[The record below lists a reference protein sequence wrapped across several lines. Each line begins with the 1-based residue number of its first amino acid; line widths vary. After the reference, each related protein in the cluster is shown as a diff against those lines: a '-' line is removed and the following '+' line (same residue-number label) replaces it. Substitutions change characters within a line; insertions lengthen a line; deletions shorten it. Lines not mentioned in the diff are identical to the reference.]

1 MELLYS
7 LENHIPKDI
16 FPANSTT
23 SASSVQIFNNPE
35 FGDVRVVM
43 QDGEP
48 WFVGKDVADVT
59 NTPTAT
65 SSSPTSASSVQI
77 FNNPEFGDVRV
88 VMQDG
93 EPWFVG
99 KDVADKLGYAQTSNM
114 MKRIDTEDFMS
125 SILDGM
131 NMKSILINE
140 SGLYSAIIGSKLPS
154 AKKFKRWVTS
164 EVLPDFMSSILDG
177 MNMKS
182 ILINESGLY
191 SAIIGSK
198 LPSAKKFKRWVT
210 SEVLPAIRKT
220 GGYVDQSRNRIKI
233 IRDYEEKFKAPVS

>member
-1 MELLYS
+1 MCRNKTQNPQNPRAKTAPAANTPAANTPNTPAANTTATTVTNTPTATFS
-7 LENHIPKDI
+7 LPTT
-16 FPANSTT
+16 AST
-23 SASSVQIFNNPE
+23 VQIFNNPE
-35 FGDVRVVM
+35 FGDVR
-43 QDGEP
+43 
-48 WFVGKDVADVT
+48 
-59 NTPTAT
+59 
-65 SSSPTSASSVQI
+65 I
-77 FNNPEFGDVRV
+77 

-164 EVLPDFMSSILDG
+164 EVLP
-177 MNMKS
+177 
-182 ILINESGLY
+182 
-191 SAIIGSK
+191 
-198 LPSAKKFKRWVT
+198 
-210 SEVLPAIRKT
+210 AIRKT
-220 GGYVDQSRNRIKI
+220 GGYVDQSRSEIELRLFSNKKGTIFYCPLI
-233 IRDYEEKFKAPVS
+233 FIFYTVLLFSPTCPVSIYVHNSDKYP